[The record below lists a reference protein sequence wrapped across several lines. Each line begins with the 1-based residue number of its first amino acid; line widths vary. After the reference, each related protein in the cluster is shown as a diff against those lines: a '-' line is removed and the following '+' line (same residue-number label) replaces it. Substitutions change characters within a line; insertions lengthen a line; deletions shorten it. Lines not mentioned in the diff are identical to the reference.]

1 MALNS
6 QQLTLV
12 RSYIEV
18 LETKNIDSIISA
30 GDNITK
36 LTTPQESSEEFSV
49 IGQVAFAVKDYI
61 QTHIKKGGTLPFE
74 KWINSFNTLYKKRWT
89 DIVRLYPTYEQLFFV
104 LKVLT
109 PALINAG
116 TYEWIPTYIAPTIN
130 NPEYE
135 ITDVGHLGAILGP
148 DAEVKP
154 LGRTIRVLNLRNTDK
169 LRNLPYTY
177 RTNELEITRIDGVKE
192 KIQDK
197 LSPNIEVF
205 FASKTGLVWP
215 NADDTA
221 QVLEQLTLLY
231 NNGIHKALNQS
242 TFNIPALNDGTV
254 YSSVPF
260 APKVQVNA
268 SGSKYFI
275 TKEGKSYQTYKY
287 RLDFLSLNILDQI
300 ESETNIAADF
310 LYDLKCLWI
319 EQENYPNQPA
329 LSYVP
334 IFPTWPKNTN
344 GQYLNVID
352 NVYKNSWNSS
362 FVGTYSKFVFLVDD
376 DVLNN
381 LITYFNQVPTK
392 NREFNPTRST
402 KVTPTVVSSL
412 NTTRRTTAASL
423 TPTVDL
429 GPNAPNN
436 PTQFLQNTG
445 SASNYGQQ
453 ITLQYEEARNNLDA
467 YADTFAW
474 LTNTLVPVLGERS
487 VYNIN
492 PIVTDLNFAIDILT
506 SQLFLQL
513 WENFRFIN
521 TNIITDDTSY
531 DILIKVINSS
541 IDKIYQVNPP
551 WKTINL
557 KLLNLLIEYC
567 NFVKIRGYLIIENV
581 LINRDGYGVID
592 YFIPKGEFPAATNPF
607 NGPPP
612 LDNFVD
618 IDIASEWVPTRVY
631 AFKGITRAYDRIP
644 EMFKYNTKGLFNC
657 IGERINTFFTGS
669 TSPSHSKYYIPVY
682 NGVPKT
688 KDAYHQFDIS
698 YAHISGA
705 GSSFVVDGVDYNPAK
720 SIYRKYLLECLG
732 TNQGSF
738 IFKNNKKVD
747 YFYVIQF
754 DRDSFKDRIDPGN
767 IQITLAPISS
777 SKNQLINTGSNF
789 SMDVSSSI
797 NYTLIDDSGDANEN
811 HTVKNYIQDYYYL
824 ISGSIQEGPTDENN
838 NEVWGMIF
846 PRSGFI
852 ILDGTVLDQ
861 SCSFNTVTASID
873 GDNIRKLFI
882 SISGSCTPTINRQA
896 SGSWY
901 ARSCEEY
908 RRETYLCRVNHNEF
922 NYSNNYTY
930 MLDKTGSLS
939 YSKQLKPFS
948 YITNV
953 GLYNRTGDLVAVG
966 KLKNP
971 LRKTENDE
979 YIFQVRVRLN

>member
-12 RSYIEV
+12 RSYITV
-18 LETKNIDSIISA
+18 LESKNIDSIIA
-30 GDNITK
+30 TGDSITK
-36 LTTPQESSEEFSV
+36 LTTPQVSNDEFAV
-49 IGQVAFAVKDYI
+49 IGQVAFAIKDYI
-61 QTHIKKGGTLPFE
+61 QNHIKKGGTLPFE
-74 KWINSFNTLYKKRWT
+74 KWINSFNTVYKKRWT
-89 DIVRLYPTYEQLFFV
+89 DIVRLYPTYDQLIFV
-104 LKVLT
+104 FRVVT
-109 PALINAG
+109 PALVNAG
-116 TYEWIPTYIAPTIN
+116 TYEWKLDYIAPTVN

-135 ITDVGHLGAILGP
+135 ITDVGHIGAIIGP
-148 DAEVKP
+148 DAQVTP
-154 LGRTIRVLNLRNTDK
+154 LGRTVRVLNLRNTDK
-169 LRNLPYTY
+169 LRNLPYNY
-177 RTNELEITRIDGVKE
+177 RVNEIEVTRRDGVKE
-192 KIQDK
+192 KIEDK
-197 LSPNIEVF
+197 LSNNIEVF
-205 FASKTGLVWP
+205 FASKTGIVWP
-215 NADDTA
+215 SSDDTA
-221 QVLEQLTLLY
+221 NVLEQLTLLY
-231 NNGIHKALNQS
+231 NNGIHQAANQ
-242 TFNIPALNDGTV
+242 TTVNTPALNDGNV

-260 APKVQVNA
+260 APKIQVNA
-268 SGSKYFI
+268 SGSKYFV

-287 RLDFLSLNILDQI
+287 RVDFLSLDILDQI
-300 ESETNIAADF
+300 ESETNIAANF

-334 IFPTWPKNTN
+334 IFPSWPKNTN

-352 NVYKNSWNSS
+352 NVYKNSWNPS
-362 FVGTYSKFVFLVDD
+362 FVGTYTKYIFLVDD
-376 DVLNN
+376 DVLDN
-381 LITYFNQVPTK
+381 LITYFNQVRTK
-392 NREFNPTRST
+392 NREFNPVPRTNI
-402 KVTPTVVSSL
+402 TPTVVTSL
-412 NTTRRTTAASL
+412 NDTRRTTAASL
-423 TPTVDL
+423 RPTVDL
-429 GPNAPNN
+429 GPNAPND

-453 ITLQYEEARNNLDA
+453 INLQYEEGRNNLDP

-474 LTNTLVPVLGERS
+474 LTNTLLPSLGERS
-487 VYNIN
+487 VYNVN
-492 PIVTDLNFAIDILT
+492 PIVTDLNFAIDILS

-513 WENFRFIN
+513 WENFVFIN
-521 TNIITDDTSY
+521 TNIITDDSSY
-531 DILIKVINSS
+531 DIVLPIINSS
-541 IDKIYQVNPP
+541 IQKIEQANPP
-551 WKTINL
+551 WKMINL
-557 KLLNLLIEYC
+557 KLLNLLKEYC
-567 NFVKIRGYLIIENV
+567 NFLKSRGYPEIGNV
-581 LINRDGYGVID
+581 LINRDAYGVID
-592 YFIPKGEFPAATNPF
+592 YFIPKGEFPAATDPF

-612 LDNFVD
+612 INTFIDL
-618 IDIASEWVPTRVY
+618 DIASEWVPTPVY
-631 AFKGITRAYDRIP
+631 TFKGITTAYDYIP
-644 EMFKYNTKGLFNC
+644 EMYKLNTKGLFNC

-669 TSPSHSKYYIPVY
+669 TSPSHSKYYIPVF
-682 NGVPKT
+682 NGLPNS

-698 YAHISGA
+698 YAHISGS
-705 GSSFVVDGVDYNPAK
+705 GSSFIVDDVEYLPAK

-732 TNQGSF
+732 TNEGSF

-789 SMDVSSSI
+789 SMNASSSI
-797 NYTLIDDSGDANEN
+797 NYTLIDDSGDANEV
-811 HTVKNYIQDYYYL
+811 HSSTNYLQDYYYL

-846 PRSGFI
+846 PKSGFI

-882 SISGSCTPTINRQA
+882 SISGSCTPTLNRLD

-930 MLDKTGSLS
+930 VLDKTGSLS
-939 YSKQLKPFS
+939 YSRQLKPFS
-948 YITNV
+948 YITSV

-966 KLKNP
+966 KLKQP